1 MLKKLIFA
9 LITSFYILCPVGER
23 PVFDLAKEIQGLR
36 FHDKLKRLQIMATA
50 ISKQLS
56 VKGLFD
62 RYLEVKTEYDYLSSV
77 EVTGNLAGIC
87 LYPLERKFK
96 ANILSIGK
104 DSQAISYLLS
114 VYKFYHKNKTKEYS
128 LMCDKEEA
136 ESDLRFVDK
145 LIQKNADSE
154 IFYKASLVTKKIIL
168 APYRDWLK
176 SLVYV
181 ALVDIGALGINPDS
195 PVIAYCFDLKEIEA
209 NYVRKIRE
217 EIIAGTHN
225 DNMETEADF
234 VYRADIE
241 RLNLKYSFGLD
252 SAWSEMYDQI
262 YAEIMALTKNKR
274 DLIEYRNVYGKDT
287 PLPKKL
293 ITVELPEEE
302 PSKTPSPTKFR
313 SPKKKKKH
321 AKKPSG
327 LRTSPSLSEEG
338 PSSRD
343 SRELELEEFR
353 EDVVEQEDVEETS
366 SKSVSPVFI
375 LPYTERVTRWFTNPQ
390 EALKDPKYARIASVC
405 IKNRVVIAHAFTTKV
420 DNYLEKLSKEVEYS
434 SGSINKI
441 IPAKFEYEDGTSDIG
456 VISYAF
462 NKKTGN
468 CYHRCFSKKSQNS
481 FVEELLDKGRFAVEF
496 PPLIEQEQISD
507 TTIEQDGS
515 FVERETSEYMI
526 INDVKNNIKIT
537 LFKSI

>member
-9 LITSFYILCPVGER
+9 LITSFYMLCPVGER

-36 FHDKLKRLQIMATA
+36 LHDKLKRLQIMATA

-87 LYPLERKFK
+87 LYPLEKKFK

-241 RLNLKYSFGLD
+241 HLKSKYSFGLD

-274 DLIEYRNVYGKDT
+274 DLLEYRNVYGKDT

-321 AKKPSG
+321 VKKASG
-327 LRTSPSLSEEG
+327 LRASPSLSDEG

-343 SRELELEEFR
+343 SRELELEGLC
-353 EDVVEQEDVEETS
+353 EDAEQEETEVAS
-366 SKSVSPVFI
+366 NQSVSPIFI

-390 EALKDPKYARIASVC
+390 VALKDPKYAKINSGYIKDRI
-405 IKNRVVIAHAFTTKV
+405 IIAHAFTTKV
-420 DNYLEKLSKEVEYS
+420 DNYLERLSKTINYT
-434 SGSINKI
+434 SGSVTKI
-441 IPAKFEYEDGTSDIG
+441 IPAKFEYADGTSDIG

-462 NKKTGN
+462 DKKTGN
-468 CYHRCFSKKSQNS
+468 CYHRSFSIKSQDN
-481 FVEELLDKGRFAVEF
+481 FVEELVDKGCFAVEF

-507 TTIEQDGS
+507 TAIEPDGS
-515 FVERETSEYMI
+515 YVERETSEYMI
-526 INDVKNNIKIT
+526 INDARNNIKIT
-537 LFKSI
+537 LFKSA